1 MLSIASIKS
10 ASGAAAY
17 FAEDNYYTIE
27 EGTEQSVWYGEGAS
41 ELGFDGKVTKD
52 SFERVLNGL
61 TPSGEQVGIAGKR
74 RLGLDLTFSAS
85 KSASVLALVGK
96 DQRLIDAFGQSVKDT
111 LKFVEQNLV
120 QARTEQNG
128 KFVPTDTKKLVAALF
143 THDTSRAQE
152 PGLHI
157 HAIIANMTQDKD
169 GRWRALHNDKIW
181 EYQSLIGNVQAS
193 FFRDAVEKLGYQT
206 ERTGKHGQFEIVG
219 VPQNVKDAFSS
230 RRAEIL
236 AKAGELGIVSPEG
249 RDAIRITTREAK
261 PKDVDRVGLA
271 ASWLA
276 TSKGLG
282 FDPVSLFEK
291 SVAALAAPTKL
302 DSVLQTFHDLK
313 AKFDNLFKPRDP
325 LVDTGVG
332 FTAKSPVA
340 VKDQFVTASAIRM
353 LSEREAGFERLDVV
367 RAALSFDERGVAPQA
382 VLNRIDRLVDG
393 GLVVAGI
400 GRAATQITTPDA
412 ISRERNILRQVDL
425 GRGGVTPT
433 LPSGIAYASLE
444 RLTSTRP
451 LNAGQL
457 EAGVKILS
465 SSDRIVQVQGIA
477 GAGKSTLFAAIGQA
491 LEDAGVGVEGTAF
504 ANKMVNDLKIGS
516 AIDSRTVHGFLNDN
530 QRFIDG
536 ERGDAFDARRA
547 ELSGSFL
554 LLDEASLV
562 SNRQMEGLAIA
573 ANIFGLEKLAIVG
586 DKAQLSAIEAGKP
599 QALLEAYGIDIA
611 YMTQNLRQRT
621 PKMIEVAG
629 LANSGQAKAA
639 IKALGNSV
647 IESPDRASA
656 ASALWLAMS
665 PSERERTAIFTSG
678 KVVRDEIN
686 AAVQNALRAE
696 GTIGSKRLNVEVV
709 ESQDATREEFRY
721 AKTYKPGMALDVAF
735 GNRELGLSRGTYQI
749 RRGNTD
755 GKVVLV
761 GRGKSINF
769 DPKTLSPGR
778 DYGLS
783 ITAAKNIELSAGD
796 KIRWTAKDK
805 ARGITNA
812 SLGTVLSI
820 DDGVVRIATES
831 VISERL
837 KFNDPK
843 LADDDHKKAIAA
855 YLAADKKD
863 SDADAALKIKS
874 IANGKVETERTQTN
888 VIDLHKDDPMLK
900 RIALAYALNIHM
912 AQGVTTDQSIQVMG
926 AGEKY
931 LSTLRQLVVGLTRA
945 RDNVWLVTDDA
956 KKLGERIERNLG
968 NKTSA
973 LEIIGEATVE
983 PERARVGAAPAN
995 WSPDD
1000 PGGLE
1005 RPATGAS
1012 KDQTDPHNLAGLYE
1026 ALGIAQPEG
1035 ARTPAETKTAS
1046 VTEPAPPRT
1055 QDAPEKIKELDR

>member
-1 MLSIASIKS
+1 MLSIASVKS
-10 ASGAAAY
+10 ASGSAAY
-17 FAEDNYYTIE
+17 FAADNYYTIG
-27 EGTEQSVWYGEGAS
+27 EGTENSAWFGEGAP
-41 ELGFDGKVTKD
+41 ELGLGGGVTKD
-52 SFERVLNGL
+52 AFEKILNGF
-61 TPSGEQVGIAGKR
+61 TASGEQVGVAGKR

-96 DQRLIDAFGQSVKDT
+96 DQRLIDSFVQSVKDT

-120 QARTEQNG
+120 QARTEQHG

-152 PGLHI
+152 PGLHV

-219 VPQNVKDAFSS
+219 VPQNVKDAFST

-249 RDAIRITTREAK
+249 RDALRITTREAK

-271 ASWLA
+271 AGWLA
-276 TSKGLG
+276 TSKSLG
-282 FDPVSLFEK
+282 FDPVQLIEQSME
-291 SVAALAAPTKL
+291 ARAAPSKL
-302 DSVLQTFHDLK
+302 QSVLQTFHDLK

-340 VKDQFVTASAIRM
+340 VKEQFVTASAIRM

-367 RAALSFDERGVAPQA
+367 RAALGLDERGVAPQA
-382 VLNRIDRLVDG
+382 VLKRIDSLVEG

-412 ISRERNILRQVDL
+412 ISRERNILHQVDL

-433 LPSGIAYASLE
+433 LPADIAYASLE
-444 RLTSTRP
+444 RLTSARP
-451 LNAGQL
+451 LNVGQL

-477 GAGKSTLFAAIGQA
+477 GAGKSTLFAALGQA
-491 LEDAGVGVEGTAF
+491 LEDAGVGAHGTAF
-504 ANKMVNDLKIGS
+504 ANKMVNDLKNGS
-516 AIDSRTVHGFLNDN
+516 AIDGRTVHGFLNDN
-530 QRFIDG
+530 QRFIEG
-536 ERGDAFDARRA
+536 ERGDAFNARRA

-562 SNRQMEGLAIA
+562 SNRQMEGLTIA

-686 AAVQNALRAE
+686 ATVQNALRAE
-696 GTIGSKRLNVEVV
+696 GTIGSERLNIDVV
-709 ESQDATREEFRY
+709 ETQDATREELRY

-735 GNRELGLSRGTYQI
+735 SNRALGLSRGTYQI
-749 RRGNTD
+749 RRAKTD
-755 GKVVLV
+755 GKVDLV
-761 GRGKSINF
+761 GRGTTISF

-783 ITAAKNIELSAGD
+783 ITATKNIELSAGD

-820 DDGVVRIATES
+820 DEGVVRIATES
-831 VISERL
+831 VKTERL

-843 LADDDHKKAIAA
+843 LTDEEHKNAMAA
-855 YLAADKKD
+855 YLAADKKE
-863 SDADAALKIKS
+863 SDEGVSLKIKS

-888 VIDLHKDDPMLK
+888 VIDLQKDDPMLK

-956 KKLGERIERNLG
+956 KKLGDQVERRLG

-973 LEIIGEATVE
+973 LEIIGEAKVE
-983 PERARVGAAPAN
+983 AEKPDLAKAPAD
-995 WSPDD
+995 WSPENPTGSEQSADNRPKGD
-1000 PGGLE
+1000 P
-1005 RPATGAS
+1005 
-1012 KDQTDPHNLAGLYE
+1012 DNLAGLYA
-1026 ALGIAQPEG
+1026 ALGIEAAIGSSSEKDKLSVGKADTQSKAEKTDAQ
-1035 ARTPAETKTAS
+1035 
-1046 VTEPAPPRT
+1046 
-1055 QDAPEKIKELDR
+1055 KIKELDR